1 VQDEDKAED
10 CHIAIR
16 GNAHQLGKEVPRGFV
31 QLASFDESRT
41 SFNGSGRLELAKWLT
56 DDRQPLTPRVYVNR
70 VWQQLFGAGI
80 VRSSD
85 NFGIRG
91 DLPSHPELLDYLASE
106 FIRQGWSTKKLV
118 RRLVLTSA
126 YRMSASPNPAA
137 LEMDPENSILW
148 HMNARR
154 LEAETIRDSIL
165 AITGKLDLTVGGE
178 TLPTHSLET
187 FVPNLSTFNPPQ
199 VIKTARLPENLRYRR
214 TVYLPVFRT
223 KQMQELDIL
232 NYFDFA
238 EPTQVNASRRTTV
251 VPTQNLFL
259 LNSPWIVEQAEALA
273 AKLVQDDQLLDRQRV
288 NELIVRIFNRK
299 PAESEIM
306 RGLEFVYDFE
316 RRASSDQTAK
326 GAGPPGR
333 LAWAAFIQMLLA
345 SNEFLYRI

>member
-1 VQDEDKAED
+1 
-10 CHIAIR
+10 
-16 GNAHQLGKEVPRGFV
+16 
-31 QLASFDESRT
+31 
-41 SFNGSGRLELAKWLT
+41 LAKWLT

-106 FIRQGWSTKKLV
+106 FIKQGWSTKKLV

-137 LEMDPENSILW
+137 HEIDPENRLLW
-148 HMNARR
+148 RMNARR

-165 AITGKLDLTVGGE
+165 AITGKLDLTEGGA

-187 FVPNLSTFNPPQ
+187 FAPNLSTFNPSQ

-214 TVYLPVFRT
+214 TIYLPVFRT

-238 EPTQVNASRRTTV
+238 DPTQVNASRRATV
-251 VPTQNLFL
+251 VPTQSLFL
-259 LNSPWIVEQAEALA
+259 LNSPWIAEQAEALA
-273 AKLVQDDQLLDRQRV
+273 TKLVQDDQLLDRQRV
-288 NELIVRIFNRK
+288 NKLILRILNRI

-306 RGLEFVYDFE
+306 RGLDFVYDFE
-316 RRASSDQTAK
+316 RRASADKTAK
-326 GAGPPGR
+326 SAGPPGR